1 MRHFVKIKGG
11 RWRSSG
17 FYFSNRLPSVL
28 DTLDTSG
35 RNKKKSSME
44 EMEYKLSPDN
54 LRSRFRPLTYSPHHE
69 RIDDGESRQINA
81 GEGT

>member
-35 RNKKKSSME
+35 RNKKKFF
-44 EMEYKLSPDN
+44 YGGN
-54 LRSRFRPLTYSPHHE
+54 GIQVIT
-69 RIDDGESRQINA
+69 
-81 GEGT
+81 